1 MTTNWRDA
9 GRHSPCRKNMDNPV
23 GKSGDI
29 QWIRWGCSED
39 NFRAPMTSRLP
50 DRSPGDNPE
59 VFRHFSSSCPQE
71 L

>member
-1 MTTNWRDA
+1 
-9 GRHSPCRKNMDNPV
+9 MDNPV

-29 QWIRWGCSED
+29 QWTRWGCSED
-39 NFRAPMTSRLP
+39 NFRALMTSRFP